1 MPGRDSLRDV
11 AKFCTV
17 PTQFLVVV
25 LKYRNQP
32 YAFRESGL
40 PSTGLFA
47 CTNTNTNETQEA
59 RTKYILSIY

>member
-1 MPGRDSLRDV
+1 MSG
-11 AKFCTV
+11 A
-17 PTQFLVVV
+17 
-25 LKYRNQP
+25 
-32 YAFRESGL
+32 GL